1 MNNQTL
7 NEKQSFEIIKEM
19 IDISKNKII
28 DDGKHFI
35 LWGTMVFL
43 CCLIQFGLL
52 EYTNLGDRSN
62 LVWFLM
68 LVGIPMSM
76 YLGKNTNSNKTVLT
90 EIYQKIWI
98 GFGITLGLIINISA
112 SKGMSPISPLLALIG
127 FAVYLTYNFLNYK
140 PFLVSAIYFWIS
152 ALGYQYVE
160 SISHQSY
167 EILYYGIVVLLGY
180 LIPGFMLYFK
190 HKNSNNV

>member
-43 CCLIQFGLL
+43 CCLIQFGLI
-52 EYTNLGDRSN
+52 EYTTMKENSS

-68 LVGIPMSM
+68 LAGIPVSM
-76 YLGKNTNSNKTVLT
+76 YLGKNTNSSKTILT

-98 GFGITLGLIINISA
+98 GFGFTLGLIIYIST
-112 SKGMSPISPLLALIG
+112 SKGMSPMSQLLALIG

-152 ALGYQYVE
+152 AVGYQYVE
-160 SISHQSY
+160 SMSHQSY

-180 LIPGFMLYFK
+180 LVPGFMLYFK
-190 HKNSNNV
+190 HKKSTDV